1 MQTAF
6 STMPVNFQSGGGWQ
20 RIDNTLVAGLDG
32 LLRNR
37 ADDYSVALPPV
48 SGGPVVAAKDGLTVT
63 SVLQTATGS
72 VVQIAGQ
79 VAARASGESAVYQ
92 GVFPGVDELFTVRP
106 STLEQSFRLASPDS
120 ASSFTQSVTLT
131 PGYTLGGVDPSGAIP
146 IRNATG
152 EVVGGLPAPVL
163 TDSSP
168 NPDTNT
174 STVDARYVLTGSA
187 PVWTVTTVINKGWL
201 ASADRVFPVLLDPS
215 TTFGSTPSSLGC
227 YVTSPGTGAP
237 PADPQLCASNT
248 GTDNALNYGSTAY
261 TRRIYLKFGDINTSN
276 SPVPLDAVVTDAE
289 LVMTQKAATNGAA
302 LDTVVHQAAAGWNSS
317 ITWANQPGGHPDAD
331 HPGVGDPTR
340 HGSDGEVLGDSS
352 G

>member
-6 STMPVNFQSGGGWQ
+6 STMPVNFRSGGGWQ

-37 ADDYSVALPPV
+37 ADDYSVALPAV

-63 SVLQTATGS
+63 SVLQNATGS
-72 VVQIAGQ
+72 VVRAAGK
-79 VAARASGESAVYQ
+79 VAARAAGISAVYQ

-106 STLEQSFRLASPDS
+106 STLEQSFRLASPDA

-146 IRNATG
+146 IRNARG

-174 STVDARYVLTGSA
+174 STVDARYVLGGSA
-187 PVWTVTTVINKGWL
+187 PSWTVTTVIDKGWL
-201 ASADRVFPVLLDPS
+201 ASADRVFPVLLDPLDHLRQHPVQS
-215 TTFGSTPSSLGC
+215 GLLCHQPGHRRAAGGS
-227 YVTSPGTGAP
+227 
-237 PADPQLCASNT
+237 
-248 GTDNALNYGSTAY
+248 
-261 TRRIYLKFGDINTSN
+261 
-276 SPVPLDAVVTDAE
+276 AVVRLERRHRQRPE
-289 LVMTQKAATNGAA
+289 LR
-302 LDTVVHQAAAGWNSS
+302 VHRVHPAGL
-317 ITWANQPGGHPDAD
+317 P
-331 HPGVGDPTR
+331 
-340 HGSDGEVLGDSS
+340 EVR
-352 G
+352 